1 MSLWQA
7 LIATVITL
15 SSLLLILHAAIL
27 LILVI
32 KITSRYPQAVLDKE
46 RMSELALSTA
56 LGRFSYALHPIA
68 FWWLN
73 VPTFLYQRMIKR
85 NRRSTFSD
93 PRGREES

>member
-15 SSLLLILHAAIL
+15 SSILLILHAAIL

-32 KITSRYPQAVLDKE
+32 KITARYPQAVLDKE

-68 FWWLN
+68 FWWMN
-73 VPTFLYQRMIKR
+73 VPIFLYQRIIKH
-85 NRRSTFSD
+85 NSRSTFSD
-93 PRGREES
+93 PRGREE